1 MIVNDKIEKI
11 DVIVAKNK
19 LTCLDKKD
27 KIIKENIMA
36 KQNEMLVGRDLMER
50 KVVDSRLMENFG
62 ELFEYI
68 MNSKIEVKFGQLL
81 LSIERNDG
89 EIIKKKMEKKPSH

>member
-1 MIVNDKIEKI
+1 
-11 DVIVAKNK
+11 
-19 LTCLDKKD
+19 
-27 KIIKENIMA
+27 MA